1 MPTTMDKKIILQGS
15 PYLWL
20 LEVDPTKI
28 IAADPD
34 AEPAVVRSVEG
45 AIIDTYQFDNLGD
58 CTYTLKSAAAAN
70 TSGDSITITRSDH
83 TEIRFPKATFTING
97 VDETEITDVATAADA
112 TGLGE
117 IKAIINEAPLTAG
130 VTSWSDFMNKI
141 RTKQDSLWLIIIGTG
156 YSYYDFNMASV
167 RRPDGFMFMLG
178 KISGDLAWT
187 AGASPSTLDLTFI
200 AYKGTGFVAG
210 DLQAAGTILTGTGEA
225 ITAITP
231 ILLKRASEGGN
242 VAIAPTKLTS
252 ANELLLIAGNP
263 VIDDCI
269 TVS

>member
-1 MPTTMDKKIILQGS
+1 MATTMDKKIILQGS

-34 AEPAVVRSVEG
+34 ALPTPITRDVEG

-58 CTYTLKSAAAAN
+58 CTYTLKSAASAT
-70 TSGDSITITRSDH
+70 TSDSITITRSDH
-83 TEIRFPKATFTING
+83 TEIHFPKATFTING
-97 VDETEITDVATAADA
+97 VDETEITDVATATDA

-156 YSYYDFNMASV
+156 YSYYDFNTASV
-167 RRPDGFMFMLG
+167 RRPDGFMFMFG
-178 KISGDLAWT
+178 KISGDLTWT

-200 AYKGTGFVAG
+200 AYKGTGFVEG
-210 DLQAAGTILTGTGEA
+210 DLQEIGTILTGEGKA

-231 ILLKRASEGGN
+231 ILLKRASEVGN
-242 VAIAPTKLTS
+242 IAIAPTKLTS
-252 ANELLLIAGNP
+252 ANALLLIAGNP

-269 TVS
+269 TVT